1 MGEPRFIESGASQKD
16 KKMRLNEISDNAGA
30 TKNRKRVG
38 RGIGSG
44 KGKTAGRGHK
54 GQKSRSGVSLL
65 GFEGGQMPLYR
76 RLPKRGFKNL
86 FSKDFSEI
94 NLGKLQVAI
103 DAGKIDSKKDITYKI
118 LQQAGIVSKS
128 KDGLKL
134 LGKGDLKTR
143 VTIEVSGVSKA
154 AAAAV
159 EKAGGKVVIKEDKEA
174 SKEGAKP
181 PNGKK
186 SNAKRSAAAGSGI
199 VD

>member
-1 MGEPRFIESGASQKD
+1 
-16 KKMRLNEISDNAGA
+16 MRLNEIRDNAGA
-30 TKNRKRVG
+30 SKNRKRVG

-44 KGKTAGRGHK
+44 TGKTAGRGHK
-54 GQKSRSGVSLL
+54 GQRSRSGVSLL

-76 RLPKRGFKNL
+76 RLPKRGFKNP

-103 DAGKIDSKKDITYKI
+103 DAGKVDTKKDINYEI
-118 LQQAGIVSKS
+118 LQKAGIVSKS
-128 KDGLKL
+128 KEGLKL
-134 LGKGDLKTR
+134 LGKGDLKTK

-159 EKAGGKVVIKEDKEA
+159 EKAGGKVLIKEARDALKEVVEPSN
-174 SKEGAKP
+174 SKISKVKTTAD
-181 PNGKK
+181 
-186 SNAKRSAAAGSGI
+186 AGPDV

>member
-1 MGEPRFIESGASQKD
+1 
-16 KKMRLNEISDNAGA
+16 MRLNEISDNAGA
-30 TKNRKRVG
+30 SKNRKRVG

-76 RLPKRGFKNL
+76 RLPKRGFKNP

-103 DAGKIDSKKDITYKI
+103 DTGKIDSKKDINYKV

-128 KDGLKL
+128 KNGLKL
-134 LGKGDLKTR
+134 LSKGELNAK
-143 VTIEVSGVSKA
+143 VTIEVSGASKA
-154 AAAAV
+154 AIAAV
-159 EKAGGKVVIKEDKEA
+159 EKVGGKVRFTAKIEV
-174 SKEGAKP
+174 SKEEKKLISVKKAK
-181 PNGKK
+181 
-186 SNAKRSAAAGSGI
+186 ADTTAAANPGTAS
-199 VD
+199 

>member
-1 MGEPRFIESGASQKD
+1 
-16 KKMRLNEISDNAGA
+16 MRLNEISDNAGA
-30 TKNRKRVG
+30 SKNRKRVG

-76 RLPKRGFKNL
+76 RLPKRGFKNP

-103 DAGKIDSKKDITYKI
+103 DTGKIDSKEDINYKV

-134 LGKGDLKTR
+134 LSKGEIKAK
-143 VTIEVSGVSKA
+143 VIIEVSGASETAIMAVEKVGGKVIITAKTEVSKA
-154 AAAAV
+154 EKKPIKA
-159 EKAGGKVVIKEDKEA
+159 EKA
-174 SKEGAKP
+174 
-181 PNGKK
+181 K
-186 SNAKRSAAAGSGI
+186 SDTTSDANPGTAN
-199 VD
+199 